1 MKFKVQNKNTFLTS
15 SIFLCLIFQAIT
27 LLPKK
32 APAGKEKDPL
42 SDLSDADLDKLMKEY
57 GLSNKDLGILGA
69 NNSTKPEKNKKTYD
83 LLDLNFGDEDP
94 LKNLLKSNNKIKN
107 PQLNSPSALFNNNK
121 KILEKFHISQR
132 NAYNLVKLMKEF
144 NLFSRLPITAKNII
158 AVRYPLI

>member
-94 LKNLLKSNNKIKN
+94 LKNL
-107 PQLNSPSALFNNNK
+107 
-121 KILEKFHISQR
+121 
-132 NAYNLVKLMKEF
+132 
-144 NLFSRLPITAKNII
+144 
-158 AVRYPLI
+158 